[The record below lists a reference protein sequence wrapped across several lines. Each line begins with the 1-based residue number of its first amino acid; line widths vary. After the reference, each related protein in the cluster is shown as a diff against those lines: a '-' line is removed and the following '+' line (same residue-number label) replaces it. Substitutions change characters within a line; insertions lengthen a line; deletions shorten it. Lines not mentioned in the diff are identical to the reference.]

1 LALVAQSHPNPDRG
15 ILTDDK
21 IRRHDIDT
29 LKRWLRPKLGGY
41 VAAIKDLA
49 LNNRFYRGVPWLDRP
64 RFLADVS
71 YPPERFARLN
81 RASREG
87 QPMFY
92 ASLGAPPV
100 FFELRAV
107 AGQRI
112 ALSEWGV
119 IEPIWMHNLGFHE
132 ASLKRLG
139 RLRAPARPQLS
150 ALIPR
155 ETKQNERLRRL
166 LSLAFTADTSGNR
179 EYRYKLSVA
188 INELLFDK
196 AEPLPFR
203 PGGPR
208 SDRVA
213 GTAYPAMQ
221 MKGAADNI
229 AIWPEFVDSC
239 LSIRSVRYVVIER
252 ADADRSY
259 TVLNL
264 AISHNFAGGKIAWE
278 STDGPEEDR
287 RSHIEYVDGQWISR
301 DGRGRIYDVH

>member
-1 LALVAQSHPNPDRG
+1 MLWLF
-15 ILTDDK
+15 TDDQ
-21 IRRHDIDT
+21 IRRNDIDT

-41 VAAIKDLA
+41 VVAIKDLA
-49 LNNRFYRGVPWLDRP
+49 LNNRFYRGVPWPNRP
-64 RFLADVS
+64 RVVADVS

-100 FFELRAV
+100 FFELRATP
-107 AGQRI
+107 GQRI
-112 ALSEWGV
+112 ALSEWEL

-139 RLRAPARPQLS
+139 GSRVPARPQLS
-150 ALIPR
+150 EPIPR
-155 ETKQNERLRRL
+155 ETKQNEKMKRL
-166 LSLAFTADTSGNR
+166 LSLAFTADTSGDR

-196 AEPLPFR
+196 AEPLPLR
-203 PGGPR
+203 SGGPR

-221 MKGAADNI
+221 MKGSADNI

-239 LSIRSVRYVVIER
+239 LAIRSVRYVVVER
-252 ADADRSY
+252 AEVDRFY

-264 AISHNFAGGKIAWE
+264 AIAHHFSGGEITWQA
-278 STDGPEEDR
+278 TDGPEEDR
-287 RSHIEYVDGQWISR
+287 RGHIEYVDGQWISR
-301 DGRGRIYDVH
+301 DGRGRIYDEVCPL